1 MLGRH
6 AEQRE
11 HGLGLFQEM
20 CAMID
25 GRVLREL
32 EPQHI
37 IRHSRKTCAS
47 CRQNRPRLAAV
58 LETRRLSAGPF
69 LEIGGRDP
77 RQNVLA
83 IVNHAFGGFAGSG
96 AGMMVEASGTDR

>member
-1 MLGRH
+1 MLGAH

-11 HGLGLFQEM
+11 HGLGLSQKM
-20 CAMID
+20 CAMIE
-25 GRVLREL
+25 GYVPCEP
-32 EPQHI
+32 EPQYI

-96 AGMMVEASGTDR
+96 AGMMVVASGKDR